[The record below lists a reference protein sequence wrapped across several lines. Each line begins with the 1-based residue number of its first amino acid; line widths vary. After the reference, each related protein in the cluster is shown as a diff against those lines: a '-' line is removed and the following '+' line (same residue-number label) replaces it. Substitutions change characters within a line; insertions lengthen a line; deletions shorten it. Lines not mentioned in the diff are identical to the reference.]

1 MACMLP
7 AGVDATM
14 RLLLL
19 AIALLSVSVSGCAS
33 RAEENATPAAPPHSL
48 PDGVVRLKEASRA
61 FIGVEPVGS
70 QKSNSSVTAA
80 ARVDFKDGAVSQIGA
95 PLDGRMVA
103 VHVAV
108 GSRVKTGDPL
118 VTLDCPDAAE
128 IRAQVETARANL
140 REARASLDRQ
150 ERMLQQGVGIERE
163 KIAAETRLQETQAE
177 VERVDAD
184 AAFIGMGVGTTVVL
198 RAPMTGTVINRKANV
213 GLAVQK
219 GAEPIIEIGDPSA
232 VWIVADVFERD
243 LPRIHEGGHASIT
256 LPSVDTPLEGRVES
270 IGAVVATGLRAAPVR
285 IVLESPV
292 PPLRPGMYGRAE
304 LQAFDGDLTVP
315 TDSILIKDGKES
327 VVYVQKDE
335 LTFERRTV
343 TVGQHVGGRI
353 QIVSG
358 LAPGDRVVV
367 RGALLLDGAAEQL
380 L

>member
-1 MACMLP
+1 
-7 AGVDATM
+7 
-14 RLLLL
+14 
-19 AIALLSVSVSGCAS
+19 
-33 RAEENATPAAPPHSL
+33 
-48 PDGVVRLKEASRA
+48 LKEASRP

-177 VERVDAD
+177 VERVEAD

-270 IGAVVATGLRAAPVR
+270 IGTVVATGLRAAPVR

-315 TDSILIKDGKES
+315 TESILIKDGKES
-327 VVYVQKDE
+327 VVYVQKDK